1 MITSIDHIVILV
13 DSLERAQ
20 ADYAAAG
27 FTVVPGGEQA
37 GGLTHNALVA
47 FADGAYLELLAFR
60 RPLAELAPG
69 RPLPPSGLSR
79 LTERWIAR
87 AAGGPGLLDFALLP
101 TAIAIDLAAAAAR
114 GLALEGPRPGGRRRP
129 DGQEVAWELGIPV
142 EPDLPFLCADV
153 TPRDLRVPAGAAR
166 EHANGARGVAG
177 ITVAVDALAPALT
190 RYTALLG
197 APPTGDDAAAPGAAR
212 ATFLLGA
219 AEITLLA
226 PDGPDDPLR
235 AYLAAGGPRPYTL
248 QLLAR
253 PGAPALDPARL
264 GGARI
269 SFLGAED
276 PPA

>member
-1 MITSIDHIVILV
+1 MITGIDHIVILV
-13 DSLERAQ
+13 ADLDRAQ
-20 ADYAAAG
+20 AEYAAAG
-27 FTVVPGGEQA
+27 FTVVPGGEHA

-47 FADGAYLELLAFR
+47 FADGTYLELLAFR

-69 RPLPPSGLSR
+69 MPLPPGGLSR

-101 TAIAIDLAAAAAR
+101 TALAAGLAAARAR

-129 DGQEVAWELGIPV
+129 DGQEVAWELGIPAA
-142 EPDLPFLCADV
+142 PDLPFLCVDV
-153 TPRDLRVPAGAAR
+153 TPRDLRVPTGAAR
-166 EHANGARGVAG
+166 EHANGAHGVAG
-177 ITVAVDALAPALT
+177 ITVAVPALATAVAH
-190 RYTALLG
+190 YTALLG
-197 APPTGDDAAAPGAAR
+197 AAPTGDDAAAPGAAR

-226 PDGPDDPLR
+226 PDGPDDPLH
-235 AYLAAGGPRPYTL
+235 AYLTAGGARPYTL

-253 PGAPALDPARL
+253 PGARPLDPTGL

-276 PPA
+276 SPA

>member
-1 MITSIDHIVILV
+1 MITGIDHIVILV
-13 DSLERAQ
+13 DNLDRAQ
-20 ADYAAAG
+20 AEYATVG
-27 FTVVPGGEQA
+27 FTVVPGGEHA

-47 FADGAYLELLAFR
+47 FADGSYLELLAFR
-60 RPLAELAPG
+60 RPLAELASG
-69 RPLPPSGLSR
+69 MSLPPGGLSR

-101 TAIAIDLAAAAAR
+101 TALAADLAAARAR

-129 DGQEVAWELGIPV
+129 DGQEVAWELGIPAA
-142 EPDLPFLCADV
+142 PDLPFLCADV
-153 TPRDLRVPAGAAR
+153 TPRDLRVPTGAAR

-177 ITVAVDALAPALT
+177 ITVAVPALVAAVAH
-190 RYTALLG
+190 YTALLD
-197 APPTGDDAAAPGAAR
+197 ATPTGDDAAAPGAAR

-226 PDGPDDPLR
+226 PAGLDDPLP
-235 AYLAAGGPRPYTL
+235 AYLAAGGARPYTL

-253 PGAPALDPARL
+253 PGARPLDPAGL

-269 SFLGAED
+269 SFLGAE
-276 PPA
+276 ASAA